1 MFFGKTHNVI
11 PAKAGIQTGFTDGCK
26 ASLDSRLRG
35 NAEVVFCLVVV
46 LGAIAATPALAT
58 EWEHCSDSG
67 GAASF
72 DYLAGDGLDVLSVS
86 ALTVTAGE
94 KVWASDPANGPGDPV
109 SIGQAFEDADTIRID
124 ALDKDAAIVASL
136 RLFKATD
143 GGTVATGGTLSI
155 KGLGAWAVSCD
166 PG

>member
-1 MFFGKTHNVI
+1 MRAFLF
-11 PAKAGIQTGFTDGCK
+11 AAF
-26 ASLDSRLRG
+26 LL
-35 NAEVVFCLVVV
+35 
-46 LGAIAATPALAT
+46 AATPSFAT
-58 EWEHCSDSG
+58 EWEHCSDAG

-94 KVWASDPANGPGDPV
+94 RVWASDPANGPGDPV

-124 ALDKDAAIVASL
+124 ALDKDALRVASL
-136 RLFKATD
+136 RLFKAAE
-143 GGTVATGGTLSI
+143 GSNVATGGTLTI
-155 KGLGAWAVSCD
+155 KDLGAWAVSCD

>member
-1 MFFGKTHNVI
+1 M
-11 PAKAGIQTGFTDGCK
+11 
-26 ASLDSRLRG
+26 LR
-35 NAEVVFCLVVV
+35 ALI
-46 LGAIAATPALAT
+46 LIAALAATPAFAT
-58 EWEHCSDSG
+58 EWEHCADAG

-109 SIGQAFEDADTIRID
+109 SVGQAFESGDTISID
-124 ALDKDAAIVASL
+124 ALDKNSVTIAKL
-136 RLFKATD
+136 RLFKADENDET
-143 GGTVATGGTLSI
+143 ALGGTLTI
-155 KGLGAWAVSCD
+155 KGQGAWAVSCD

>member
-1 MFFGKTHNVI
+1 MRTLIF
-11 PAKAGIQTGFTDGCK
+11 ALA
-26 ASLDSRLRG
+26 LM
-35 NAEVVFCLVVV
+35 
-46 LGAIAATPALAT
+46 AATPALAT
-58 EWEHCSDSG
+58 EWEHCADTG

-94 KVWASDPANGPGDPV
+94 KVWASDPANGPGDPIKV
-109 SIGQAFEDADTIRID
+109 GQAFEDHDTIRLD
-124 ALDKDAAIVASL
+124 ALDKDSALVSSL
-136 RLFKATD
+136 RLFKAEE
-143 GGTVATGGTLSI
+143 GQNAALGGTLTI